1 VSGRR
6 EQSDRRPLAAAGSAE
21 DVRWVPLG
29 YIAGT
34 HGLRGDLRV
43 KQHNPDSELLF
54 ELDEVALR
62 HDGVVHVHEVSGVR
76 GAGKGLLLHLVGV
89 DSIEAAERLRGA
101 EVCIPRAAL
110 PPLAPGE
117 FYHVDLEGLAAR
129 RVDGSQVG
137 VVERVCDYPASQVVR
152 IQGPEGVWEVPM
164 IAPYLVSVDVQAG
177 EIVVDRLED
186 LELERNA

>member
-21 DVRWVPLG
+21 DVRWVELG

-54 ELDEVALR
+54 ELEEVGLRHAGVVRMHEVA
-62 HDGVVHVHEVSGVR
+62 SVR
-76 GAGKGLLLHLVGV
+76 GAGKGLLLHLAGV
-89 DSIEAAERLRGA
+89 DSIEAAEALRGA
-101 EVCIPRAAL
+101 ELCIPRAAL
-110 PPLAPGE
+110 PPLPPGE
-117 FYHVDLEGLAAR
+117 FYHVDLEGLAAL
-129 RVDGSQVG
+129 RVDGTQLG

-164 IAPYLVSVDVQAG
+164 VEPYLVSVDVEAG
-177 EIVVDRLED
+177 EVVVDRLED